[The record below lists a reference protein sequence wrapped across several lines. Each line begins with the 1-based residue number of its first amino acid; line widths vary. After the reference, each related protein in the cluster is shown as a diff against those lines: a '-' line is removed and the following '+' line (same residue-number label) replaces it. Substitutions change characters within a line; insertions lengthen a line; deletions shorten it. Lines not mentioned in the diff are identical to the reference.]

1 MGMHCDH
8 HAISTYGAL
17 RIVSN
22 VTEIPDSAVNKSVQQ
37 YPINRFGAGAVK
49 QRQDALVVEEPLEI
63 RLRWQRAG
71 EWEEEPLTIT
81 MRTPG
86 HDTELAAGLLF
97 SEGIVRQRE
106 QILAINLGENDNT
119 LLVQLAA
126 DHQLDMKRFQ
136 RHFLS
141 TSSCG
146 VCGKMSIESLQLLHQ
161 PQLNVTVPQVGIALL
176 QTLPALLNAAQPLF
190 QKTGGVHAAG
200 LFSVDGK
207 LLLLREDVGRHNAV
221 DKLLGACL
229 LSQEFSVQ
237 NSILLVSGRIGF
249 EIVQKA
255 LAADIA
261 MLAAVGAPTSL
272 AVDLACEYGM
282 TLVGFLKATGFN
294 CYSGSERLVVSK

>member
-1 MGMHCDH
+1 M
-8 HAISTYGAL
+8 
-17 RIVSN
+17 RILLMASMRASCE
-22 VTEIPDSAVNKSVQQ
+22 VTDSSDVNKEGSLLQ
-37 YPINRFGAGAVK
+37 YNITRFGVDG
-49 QRQDALVVEEPLEI
+49 DAQHSDVLAVEEPLEI
-63 RLRWQRAG
+63 RLRWQRNDA
-71 EWEEEPLTIT
+71 WEEEPLTIT

-86 HDTELAAGLLF
+86 HDMELAAGLLH
-97 SEGIVRQRE
+97 SEGILHQRE
-106 QILAINLGENDNT
+106 QILAMTRGENNNT
-119 LLVQLAA
+119 ILVELAP

-161 PQLNVTVPQVGIALL
+161 PQLKECAPCMDVALL
-176 QTLPALLNAAQPLF
+176 KTLPALLKTAQTLF
-190 QKTGGVHAAG
+190 EKTGGVHAAG

-229 LSQEFSVQ
+229 LHHAFSA
-237 NSILLVSGRIGF
+237 SDCILLVSGRAGF

-261 MLAAVGAPTSL
+261 FMAAVGAPTSL
-272 AVDLACEYGM
+272 AVDLARAHGM
-282 TLVGFLKATGFN
+282 TLIGFLKSSGFN
-294 CYSGSERLVVSK
+294 CYSGEQRLYA

>member
-1 MGMHCDH
+1 M
-8 HAISTYGAL
+8 AILLMATMRASCEV
-17 RIVSN
+17 I
-22 VTEIPDSAVNKSVQQ
+22 DSSDMKEDDSLLQYNITRVGVDGDVQQ
-37 YPINRFGAGAVK
+37 G
-49 QRQDALVVEEPLEI
+49 DALAVEEPLDI
-63 RLRWQRAG
+63 RLRWQRNG

-86 HDTELAAGLLF
+86 NDVELAAGLLF

-106 QILAINLGENDNT
+106 QILAITRGDNQNT
-119 LLVQLAA
+119 VLVELSP
-126 DHQLDMKRFQ
+126 DHQLDTKRFQ

-161 PQLNVTVPQVGIALL
+161 PQLHERAPMMDAALL
-176 QTLPALLNAAQPLF
+176 QTLPLLLNTAQTLF
-190 QKTGGVHAAG
+190 QQTGGVHAAG

-229 LSQEFSVQ
+229 LAQKFPTKDCM
-237 NSILLVSGRIGF
+237 LLVSGRAGF

-255 LAADIA
+255 LTANIA
-261 MLAAVGAPTSL
+261 FMAAVGAPTSL
-272 AVDLACEYGM
+272 AVDLARTHGM
-282 TLVGFLKATGFN
+282 TLVGFLKSSGFN
-294 CYSGSERLVVSK
+294 CYSGEQRIKTKGA